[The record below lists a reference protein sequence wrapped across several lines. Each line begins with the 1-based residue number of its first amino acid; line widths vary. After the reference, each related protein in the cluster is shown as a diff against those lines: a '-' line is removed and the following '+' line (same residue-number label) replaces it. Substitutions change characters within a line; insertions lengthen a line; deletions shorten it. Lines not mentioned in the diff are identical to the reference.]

1 MLDRHTLT
9 HLTNPSLDHTH
20 DHSQPGAGGALI
32 PVTRQTGHH
41 DHHQGPGGGDH
52 DHHHQVRNQQG
63 GGPGTQVTDFFVG
76 GGRRTTPGA
85 FGSQFQQNG
94 GGGANDIHARIA
106 SEFRR
111 SNIPDSQLGV
121 DLSSILFQ
129 DPVTGQGVNI
139 SP

>member
-20 DHSQPGAGGALI
+20 DYSQPGAGGALI

-41 DHHQGPGGGDH
+41 DHEGPGGGDH
-52 DHHHQVRNQQG
+52 DHHQVRNQQG

-85 FGSQFQQNG
+85 FGSQFQQNGG